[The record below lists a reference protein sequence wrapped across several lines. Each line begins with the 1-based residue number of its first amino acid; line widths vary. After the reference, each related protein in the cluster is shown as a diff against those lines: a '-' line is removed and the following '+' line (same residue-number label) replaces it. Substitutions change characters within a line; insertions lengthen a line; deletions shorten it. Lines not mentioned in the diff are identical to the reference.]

1 MLWICHF
8 HSGFRWEKLLPSGSC
23 QFNWRIKVSIGRAAS
38 MSEQLHL
45 ELQVRQA
52 GGQGPH
58 AWGKGPS
65 LL

>member
-8 HSGFRWEKLLPSGSC
+8 HSGFRWEKPLPSGSC
-23 QFNWRIKVSIGRAAS
+23 QSNWRIKVSIGRDE
-38 MSEQLHL
+38 SEQLQL

-58 AWGKGPS
+58 TWGKGPS